1 MAGSHTGALNAQSV
15 NLTNSNNLTLTANDF
30 VDGSSVLLTNVDNST
45 FSNNTLTGSHTPST
59 FTGLRL
65 GTGSDNMTVTG
76 NSFLNR
82 GTSAFSSSQLDN
94 LTFSNNVVTFDVSV
108 VAINTI
114 RAIASFNGL
123 KGTSSIIGNSITLS
137 GVMPSGA
144 AVHGMEVSGNNTA
157 TVNVTQNSLNGGNT
171 DSMIAAGHDSY
182 GLGLLPTGF
191 GLPNPVVTVVNATNN
206 IISGW
211 VDGVAFTNF
220 SGAGQPVGVR
230 TTLSVN
236 NNNLDG
242 NQNKA
247 LRAANTGAVI
257 DASANWYGSAVPATV
272 DGKVS
277 GSAIDYTPYLNLGT
291 DTSGTAGFQG
301 DFSSLSVHASGNQ
314 FGATPRIQEGIG
326 LVTASGTVK
335 VIPGTYSGNVD
346 ATSKAVTLAAGA
358 SPGQVTVTGSFAL
371 NSDDTLPIEIDGTSA
386 ATQYD
391 NFIINGSP
399 VALGNASLALSG
411 THTPVPGQTFTI
423 IDNDLADAISGT
435 FNGLPEGAI
444 IPNFL
449 GSVFGA
455 QISYTGGSGNDVV
468 LTVVEAN
475 VSVAV
480 APTSVLENG
489 ATTLDYTF
497 TRSGVTTGTLTVNF
511 TVGGSAIFGTDYT
524 QTGAASFTTT
534 TGTVTFSGSNTTAV
548 VTIDPTPDTDYEP
561 DETVVLTV
569 VVGSGYSP
577 AAPTS
582 ATGTITNDDAC
593 PAFSTVYV
601 DDSWVG
607 TAIGDDPDA
616 GGPATSFGC
625 DSFATIQDGIN
636 GVTSGGTVIVCAG
649 NYPENVLVNKSVTLN
664 GPNAGIDPNTGSRVA
679 EAVVRPAVTE
689 TSVQSLDVGHRLPRG
704 HGQRPHRRNH
714 QRLYHR
720 WK

>member
-1 MAGSHTGALNAQSV
+1 MITHR
-15 NLTNSNNLTLTANDF
+15 NLT
-30 VDGSSVLLTNVDNST
+30 
-45 FSNNTLTGSHTPST
+45 
-59 FTGLRL
+59 
-65 GTGSDNMTVTG
+65 
-76 NSFLNR
+76 
-82 GTSAFSSSQLDN
+82 
-94 LTFSNNVVTFDVSV
+94 
-108 VAINTI
+108 
-114 RAIASFNGL
+114 
-123 KGTSSIIGNSITLS
+123 
-137 GVMPSGA
+137 
-144 AVHGMEVSGNNTA
+144 
-157 TVNVTQNSLNGGNT
+157 
-171 DSMIAAGHDSY
+171 
-182 GLGLLPTGF
+182 
-191 GLPNPVVTVVNATNN
+191 
-206 IISGW
+206 
-211 VDGVAFTNF
+211 
-220 SGAGQPVGVR
+220 
-230 TTLSVN
+230 
-236 NNNLDG
+236 
-242 NQNKA
+242 
-247 LRAANTGAVI
+247 
-257 DASANWYGSAVPATV
+257 
-272 DGKVS
+272 
-277 GSAIDYTPYLNLGT
+277 GT

-480 APTSVLENG
+480 ALISVLENG

-524 QTGAASFTTT
+524 KTGAASFTTT

-601 DDSWVG
+601 DDSWATG
-607 TAIGDDPDA
+607 IAIGDDPE
-616 GGPATSFGC
+616 GGPATIFGC
-625 DSFATIQDGIN
+625 DSLRHD
-636 GVTSGGTVIVCAG
+636 SGRHRRRHRRRHRQRRAGTYA
-649 NYPENVLVNKSVTLN
+649 ENVLVNKSVTLL
-664 GPNAGIDPNTGSRVA
+664 GPNAGINPNTGSRVA
-679 EAVVRPAVTE
+679 EAIVMPAVTRRRCRASRRARSSASAPAAA
-689 TSVQSLDVGHRLPRG
+689 TSTSPSTAYDRRPQRRLHRRPDAQRRRG
-704 HGQRPHRRNH
+704 PHRRGHHH
-714 QRLYHR
+714 QHRLVR
-720 WK
+720 RRDRAASTSR